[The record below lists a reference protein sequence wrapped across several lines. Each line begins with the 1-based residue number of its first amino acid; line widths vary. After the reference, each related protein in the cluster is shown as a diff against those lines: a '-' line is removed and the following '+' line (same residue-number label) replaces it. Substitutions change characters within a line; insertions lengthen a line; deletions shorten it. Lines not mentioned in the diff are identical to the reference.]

1 MTFEWFVSRRYLHP
15 RAQTIAVS
23 VISFISILG
32 VTLGVMVL
40 LVVISVMNGFE
51 SDLLSKVIG
60 THSHLV
66 LETGEPLDSFERM
79 REVIQSVP
87 EVKGSAPVI
96 LGMGLLRSAYYPS
109 PAQIKGIDPKYETE
123 CTQIEQNLILGSLDS
138 LKEEVAAGGVPSA
151 ATADQLPLAERFES
165 RRLPG
170 VVLGKE
176 LAKKLHGYVGIP
188 RSREREFLE
197 RIVGNRI
204 LIGSAVPE
212 EAFGG
217 SRWRQR
223 WFRIVGITESGL
235 FDYDDLFAFV
245 SLPSAQ
251 YLYGLPHGFSRV
263 EIKLAD
269 PERAEQ
275 VRKVLRARLLDQL
288 WNMEIVT
295 WMEFNQPLFR
305 ALQIEKIAMFV
316 ILVMIILVAG
326 FSVAATLIMTVIDKT
341 REIGVLRAL
350 GATRAS
356 IGRIFL
362 RCGLIVGIVGT
373 TLGSVL
379 GLAICLYLK
388 YEGLDLPGGGS
399 VYYIDQLP
407 VEMRWFDFAVV
418 VAVTLATCVLAALY
432 PARTA
437 ARLVPVEALRHE

>member
-15 RAQTIAVS
+15 KGQTVAVS
-23 VISFISILG
+23 FISTISILG

-66 LETGEPLDSFERM
+66 LQTGYPLAEFKDL
-79 REVIQSVP
+79 RESIHGVP
-87 EVKGSAPVI
+87 EVNGSAPVI
-96 LGMGLLRSAYYPS
+96 LWQGLLRSPNYVYG
-109 PAQIKGIDPKYETE
+109 AQLKGIDPRYERE
-123 CTQIEQNLILGSLDS
+123 CTEIEQNLILGSLDP
-138 LKEEVAAGGVPSA
+138 LQEEVDAGGIPVA
-151 ATADQLPLAERFES
+151 ATSENVPLAERFET

-170 VVLGKE
+170 IVLGKE
-176 LAKKLHGYVGIP
+176 LAKKLYGYGGIP
-188 RSREREFLE
+188 RSREKEYLE

-204 LIGSAVPE
+204 LIGSGIPE
-212 EAFGG
+212 EGFGG
-217 SRWRQR
+217 TRWRQR
-223 WFRIVGITESGL
+223 WFEIVGITESGL

-245 SLPSAQ
+245 SLPAAQ
-251 YLYGLPHGFSRV
+251 YMYRLPAGFSRV
-263 EIKLAD
+263 EIKLKD
-269 PERAEQ
+269 PQRAHEA
-275 VRKVLRARLLDQL
+275 RKALRSRLFDRLGDV
-288 WNMEIVT
+288 EITT

-356 IGRIFL
+356 VGRIFL
-362 RCGLIVGIVGT
+362 RCGLIVGGMGT
-373 TLGSVL
+373 VFGSLL

-388 YEGLDLPGGGS
+388 YEGLDLPGGGN

-407 VEMRWFDFAVV
+407 VEIRLFDFLVISV
-418 VAVTLATCVLAALY
+418 VTLATCVLAAVY

-437 ARLVPVEALRHE
+437 ARLVPVEALRYE